1 MKRFL
6 LSPFVL
12 ALMSFAGCGNPRPP
26 EPPALE
32 LPKAVRDLH
41 ATRKGNT
48 VKLSWTVP
56 TKTTEAQ
63 TIRYLGPTRICRG
76 LDPAMKECG
85 VPAGE
90 APPPDLSAL
99 LGTNNQGKS
108 QSATYVDTLPST
120 QLSPTGKIVYAVEV
134 LNQNERSAGLS
145 NQVTVPAAPTL
156 APPANF
162 RADLGANGV
171 TLSWDAI
178 TPDPNTTD
186 LQHLYRIYRQEK
198 DGRGVVIA
206 NLIIGTSQFLDHTF
220 EWEKTYAYRLDVV
233 TIVRASSASN
243 CSAEQFPDQS
253 AECAVEASVEGDDT
267 SPVEVFAQDTFPPA
281 VPSGLQAVYTDE
293 GQQKFID
300 LIWSPN
306 SEADLAGYNVY
317 RHEEGAA
324 TAQLNSQLVKTPAY
338 RDEGVQPGKKYF
350 YSVSAV
356 DVRNNQSDRSQEA
369 SEVAR

>member
-1 MKRFL
+1 MKRL
-6 LSPFVL
+6 LL
-12 ALMSFAGCGNPRPP
+12 ALFTAVLFFAGCGNPRPP

-76 LDPAMKECG
+76 LDPAMKECE
-85 VPAGE
+85 VPVGE
-90 APPPDLSAL
+90 APPPKLPLPGANDQS
-99 LGTNNQGKS
+99 KS
-108 QSATYVDTLPST
+108 QSATYIDTLPSA
-120 QLSPTGKIVYAVEV
+120 QLLPTGKIVYAIEV

-162 RADLGANGV
+162 HADLGANGV
-171 TLSWDAI
+171 TLSWDVI
-178 TPDPNTTD
+178 SPDPDTPD

-198 DGRGVVIA
+198 EGRDVVIA
-206 NLIIGTSQFLDHTF
+206 SLVMGVSQFLDHTF
-220 EWEKTYAYRLDVV
+220 DWEKTYQYHADIV
-233 TIVRASSASN
+233 TIVKASPTSN
-243 CSAEQFPDQS
+243 CADQS
-253 AECAVEASVEGDDT
+253 AECASETSVEGDDT
-267 SPVEVFAQDTFPPA
+267 TPIEIFAHDTFPPV
-281 VPSGLQAVYTDE
+281 VPLGLQAVYTDE

-306 SEADLAGYNVY
+306 SEGDLAGYNIY

-324 TAQLNSQLVKTPAY
+324 PTQINSQLVKTPAY
-338 RDEGVQPGKKYF
+338 RDTSVQSGKKYF

-356 DVRNNQSDRSQEA
+356 DVRNNQSERSQEA
-369 SEVAR
+369 SESAP